1 MVKKP
6 SPLMAKSRLLPVFST
21 LPAPNCCATSA
32 RRTPLPM
39 AVAERLRPAEL
50 NSSANSARE
59 PLKPVVPVLAM
70 LLAVTSRSL
79 DAAFRPLS
87 AILKAIG
94 VSPVRVWFPVDGCG
108 SVDARDLA
116 QQHAAEAV
124 HVQVGAVGAGHA
136 HAGDLAGDVG
146 GYRGV
151 SHLRGQAI
159 GARGQ
164 RLAVAAGAVP
174 VEVGQAG

>member
-6 SPLMAKSRLLPVFST
+6 SPLRAKSRLLLVVST
-21 LPAPNCCATSA
+21 LPAVNCCATLVS
-32 RRTPLPM
+32 RTPLPTWL
-39 AVAERLRPAEL
+39 ELKLGPAEL

-94 VSPVRVWFPVDGCG
+94 VSPVRVWVPVDGCG

-146 GYRGV
+146 GHRGV
-151 SHLRGQAI
+151 ADLGAQAVD
-159 GARGQ
+159 ARRQ
-164 RLAVAAGAVP
+164 RMAVVAGA
-174 VEVGQAG
+174 